1 MGAKNARPCGLRHG
15 SCAAGPLC
23 GPCRGNVLPWAG
35 ADPVTTFRQR
45 RLSLPRRTHA
55 LAPSWRT
62 RHRSIGLTY
71 QAQPARTIKL
81 PGSAGIP
88 VRPADLAGILKSVI
102 PTRHPMRLPTGRN
115 ARSSCH
121 SASRIRETKK
131 RPERRLFAGHSGGE
145 GVRHHDITKLKMRHP
160 NTHLTR

>member
-45 RLSLPRRTHA
+45 PRRLSPPPRTHA

-88 VRPADLAGILKSVI
+88 VRPADLTGILKV
-102 PTRHPMRLPTGRN
+102 
-115 ARSSCH
+115 CH
-121 SASRIRETKK
+121 SDSTPDALTDGQERTLVMPQRIADSGNKK
-131 RPERRLFAGHSGGE
+131 APGKALVCWTFWRRGRPPS
-145 GVRHHDITKLKMRHP
+145 
-160 NTHLTR
+160 